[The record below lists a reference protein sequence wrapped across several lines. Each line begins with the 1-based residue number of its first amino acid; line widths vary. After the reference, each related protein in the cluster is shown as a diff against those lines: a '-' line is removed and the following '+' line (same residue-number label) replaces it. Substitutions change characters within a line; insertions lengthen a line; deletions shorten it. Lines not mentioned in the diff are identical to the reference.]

1 MPKGATY
8 KARYNRY
15 LLFWLSATRLPLL
28 TWIPTS
34 RNRFAEG
41 EGFEPPDP
49 LRDLR
54 FSRPTQSTNS
64 ANPPNT
70 RDVLF
75 FLISCRN
82 KVKICCMSLL

>member
-34 RNRFAEG
+34 RNRFGLICA
-41 EGFEPPDP
+41 
-49 LRDLR
+49 L
-54 FSRPTQSTNS
+54 SNNSS
-64 ANPPNT
+64 ANYSYSYFYKLVVGNHNL
-70 RDVLF
+70 DKSFLDYF
-75 FLISCRN
+75 FCYLTHRHLYDP
-82 KVKICCMSLL
+82 K